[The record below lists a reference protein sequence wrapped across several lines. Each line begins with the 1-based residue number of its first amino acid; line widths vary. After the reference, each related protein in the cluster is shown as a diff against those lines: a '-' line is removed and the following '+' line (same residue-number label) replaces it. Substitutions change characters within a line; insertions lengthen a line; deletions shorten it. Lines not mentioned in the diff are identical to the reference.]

1 MPSMDYDVLIIGAGP
16 GGIFTAYELTKG
28 LEKPPR
34 VAVFEKGLPLKE
46 RICPM
51 DGENNTQC
59 KKCKICSVTSG
70 FGGAGAFS
78 DGKYNISFSGNF
90 HDRIGKE
97 RAIGLM
103 RYVDE
108 VLLQSG
114 AGETRLYSTMSGE
127 IREKCNECGL
137 EPLDADVRHLG
148 TDNNY
153 VVLGNLYSEL
163 EGKADF
169 FFRSAVKSVERAGDG
184 YRVRLENG
192 RSVTGAQC
200 VISAGRSGSKW
211 MQEVCHTLGIP
222 TVSNRV
228 DIGVRLEVPAEV
240 YRHLTD
246 ELYEPKLVYHTEKSG
261 DTVRIFCMNPHG
273 VVICEN
279 TNGILTANGHSYEDP
294 ERQTD
299 NTNFALLVSTQ
310 ITKPFRNSN
319 EYLES
324 VARLANLMGG
334 VVVQRFGDLIR
345 RQGSTS
351 QEIAACKVRPTL
363 SATPGD
369 LGLVLPGR
377 ILDDLIEMI
386 YALDRLAPGTADDD
400 TLLYGVE
407 VKYYNMEVEVDSRL
421 ETRCPGLFVIG
432 DCGGLTHNLTNAC
445 AAGVYVARTIRQRG
459 MTGRMDAI

>member
-1 MPSMDYDVLIIGAGP
+1 
-16 GGIFTAYELTKG
+16 
-28 LEKPPR
+28 
-34 VAVFEKGLPLKE
+34 
-46 RICPM
+46 
-51 DGENNTQC
+51 
-59 KKCKICSVTSG
+59 
-70 FGGAGAFS
+70 
-78 DGKYNISFSGNF
+78 
-90 HDRIGKE
+90 
-97 RAIGLM
+97 
-103 RYVDE
+103 
-108 VLLQSG
+108 
-114 AGETRLYSTMSGE
+114 
-127 IREKCNECGL
+127 
-137 EPLDADVRHLG
+137 
-148 TDNNY
+148 
-153 VVLGNLYSEL
+153 
-163 EGKADF
+163 
-169 FFRSAVKSVERAGDG
+169 
-184 YRVRLENG
+184 
-192 RSVTGAQC
+192 
-200 VISAGRSGSKW
+200 
-211 MQEVCHTLGIP
+211 
-222 TVSNRV
+222 
-228 DIGVRLEVPAEV
+228 
-240 YRHLTD
+240 
-246 ELYEPKLVYHTEKSG
+246 
-261 DTVRIFCMNPHG
+261 MNPHG
-273 VVICEN
+273 AVICEN

-294 ERQTD
+294 ERQTE

-310 ITKPFRNSN
+310 IPKPFRDSN
-319 EYLES
+319 GYIES